1 MIKQTLFE
9 GKRKLVRPPVICIA
23 QWLNIAATKSGNISS
38 SAKFNQI

>member
-23 QWLNIAATKSGNISS
+23 QLLNTAATGGGKISS
-38 SAKFNQI
+38 SAKLNQI